1 MTFRA
6 ESRIPPS
13 DGQWVGEQFRT
24 PATYSAA
31 HPHLATAGASTDPRP
46 NRWIVLVAKGQD
58 ELYEHLRHAFSTD
71 RQVEVIVDR
80 RASLNRNPCWV
91 FDRLRTHGV
100 AVIRKE
106 SPAPDTA

>member
-1 MTFRA
+1 MTFQA
-6 ESRIPPS
+6 DSRVPPS
-13 DGQWVGEQFRT
+13 DGQWIGEHFRT
-24 PATYSAA
+24 PATSPGAHTRPATSGMSA
-31 HPHLATAGASTDPRP
+31 DPRP
-46 NRWIVLVAKGQD
+46 HRWIVLIAKGQD

-91 FDRLRTHGV
+91 VDRLRTHGV

-106 SPAPDTA
+106 SPDPDMS